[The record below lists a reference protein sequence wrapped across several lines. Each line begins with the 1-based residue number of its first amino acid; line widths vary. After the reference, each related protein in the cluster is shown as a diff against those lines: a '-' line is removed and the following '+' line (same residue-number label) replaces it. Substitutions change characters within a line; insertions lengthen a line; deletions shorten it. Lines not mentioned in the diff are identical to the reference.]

1 MPTYKLEARTTEQGT
16 LMPEWICAR
25 DNVQEIR
32 EHRKHKRDNV
42 QEIKEHEGDIE
53 LMQEKMCRRTGNM
66 KER

>member
-32 EHRKHKRDNV
+32 EHRKYKRDNV
-42 QEIKEHEGDIE
+42 QEIKEHEGEIE
-53 LMQEKMCRRTGNM
+53 LMQEKCAGEQGT
-66 KER
+66 